1 MADTQYTLSSQ
12 PLLYALSIQQPWAWL
27 IADGIKDIENRKWST
42 SFRGP
47 FFVHAGK
54 RFDQSGYEWLISEMG
69 LSLPKPGEYALG
81 GIVGKATVIDCV
93 RSHYSRWFF
102 GPYGFI
108 LAGASPLPF
117 IPLRGQLG
125 FFRVSSTVAAT
136 AEGKDV

>member
-1 MADTQYTLSSQ
+1 MPTIEKV
-12 PLLYALSIQQPWAWL
+12 LSIQQPWAWL
-27 IADGIKDIENRKWST
+27 IVSGIKDIENRKWPT

-54 RFDQSGYEWLISEMG
+54 KLDQSGYEWIINEMG
-69 LSLPKPGEYALG
+69 LSLPKPGEYPLG

-93 RSHYSRWFF
+93 RSHPGKWFF

-108 LAGASPLPF
+108 LADASPLPL

-136 AEGKDV
+136 REEKDV